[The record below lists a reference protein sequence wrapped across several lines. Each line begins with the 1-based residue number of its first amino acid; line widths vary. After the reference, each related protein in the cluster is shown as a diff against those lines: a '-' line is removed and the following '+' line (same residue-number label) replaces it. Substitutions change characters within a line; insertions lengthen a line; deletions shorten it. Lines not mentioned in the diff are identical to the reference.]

1 MAWGRRGEAAGA
13 WRAARADRKDRDQ
26 PWRVSPSRAMLNP
39 ETNWRGRVPVP
50 IRRAASCHDEGDPA
64 AMPDATLE
72 ETVNAIVS
80 LAVGDKLPMR
90 AAVIAKLALPP
101 SPKSLDM
108 GLYGQATNDAK
119 KVLAANRVPQVAKTL
134 DSPLTDLFVTNSLEK
149 SLFRYDK
156 QLMQLIKNS
165 PGYQPPQEQ
174 TIQKLVT
181 AFAQCE
187 HQDVL
192 ATSHARALTIR
203 QFLTSGQV
211 GQMATINAIW
221 NECTIAG
228 AYNTQANAMHE
239 PVGDVAL
246 LGRSQLPSSVHPER
260 DRTGKAVTFTRGR
273 SGTPFRVYGIGF
285 RVEGSYDR
293 TKGESANKLG
303 SSIDRINKTGMVPQ
317 VTLNWLM
324 LDNGKNIDGTTVSAN
339 ALAPRLNIAQRD
351 LWNESGVC
359 VARSFFGATAF
370 PLRGH
375 KGGALL
381 WAINVSGLVGY
392 DTEAWQLA
400 NPAAGAGP
408 WRPGEKCFA
417 KIPADRILGHIVI
430 EKDGDDQGGWSFR
443 VPKDA
448 QWSQKVS
455 GANKTQRDYIEA
467 ELNAW
472 RDTEAHVPTLFDF
485 QQ

>member
-1 MAWGRRGEAAGA
+1 
-13 WRAARADRKDRDQ
+13 
-26 PWRVSPSRAMLNP
+26 
-39 ETNWRGRVPVP
+39 
-50 IRRAASCHDEGDPA
+50 
-64 AMPDATLE
+64 MPDATLE
-72 ETVNAIVS
+72 ETVNAMVS
-80 LAVGDKLPMR
+80 LAVGDKLPAR
-90 AAVIAKLALPP
+90 AAVIAHLALPP
-101 SPKSLDM
+101 APKSLDM
-108 GLYGQATNDAK
+108 GVYGQAMNDAK
-119 KVLAANRVPQVAKTL
+119 KVLAANKVPVVAKSL
-134 DSPLTDLFVTNSLEK
+134 DSPLTEMFVQGSLDK
-149 SLFRYDK
+149 TMFRYDK
-156 QLMQLIKNS
+156 QLMTLIKGT

-181 AFAQCE
+181 ALAQCE
-187 HQDVL
+187 HQGVL
-192 ATSHARALTIR
+192 ATTHARALTVR
-203 QFLTSGQV
+203 QFLQSGQV

-221 NECTIAG
+221 NECTVQG
-228 AYNTQANAMHE
+228 AYNTLATAMHE
-239 PVGDVAL
+239 PAGPVAL

-260 DRTGKAVTFTRGR
+260 DRTGNATTFKRGHGG
-273 SGTPFRVYGIGF
+273 SPFTGLSIGF
-285 RVEGSYDR
+285 RVEGSYDL
-293 TKGESANKLG
+293 TKGEGPGKLD
-303 SSIDRINKTGMVPQ
+303 SSIDRINKSGMVPQ

-324 LDNGKNIDGTTVSAN
+324 LDNGKNVGGTTVGSN

-381 WAINVSGLVGY
+381 WAIDVTGLVGY

-417 KIPADRILGHIVI
+417 KIPASKILGHIVI
-430 EKDGDDQGGWSFR
+430 DKLGDDCGGWGFR

-448 QWSQKVS
+448 QWSAKVS
-455 GANKTQRDYIEA
+455 GANKAQRDYIEA
-467 ELNAW
+467 ELTAW
-472 RDTEAHVPTLFDF
+472 RDTTASVPTLFDF